1 MKFGMN
7 LLLWSDDI
15 HDDML
20 PVLEKIK
27 EKGFD
32 GVEVPVF
39 DLNLDKWQT
48 WANRLDDLGLERTA
62 VTVCNEEA
70 NPISQDPE
78 IRSRGVDMLK
88 QTLDCCQ
95 ALGAYSLNG
104 PLHSGLGI
112 FSGKGPTEGE
122 WEYALELRDQHKNDP
137 LTIEAGHM
145 VSEYFSAPERLGMIR
160 LRESHYY
167 RPELQIGKFMS
178 VLQELFPLRAEPF
191 SRAS

>member
-7 LLLWSDDI
+7 LLLWADDI

-27 EKGFD
+27 EMGFD

-39 DLNLDKWQT
+39 DLNLDKWRT

-78 IRSRGVDMLK
+78 IRFRSIDLLK

-95 ALGAYSLNG
+95 ALGAYSLT
-104 PLHSGLGI
+104 SGYTSKEEFPG
-112 FSGKGPTEGE
+112 SG
-122 WEYALELRDQHKNDP
+122 R
-137 LTIEAGHM
+137 
-145 VSEYFSAPERLGMIR
+145 
-160 LRESHYY
+160 
-167 RPELQIGKFMS
+167 
-178 VLQELFPLRAEPF
+178 ELFDQCTQPPF
-191 SRAS
+191 V